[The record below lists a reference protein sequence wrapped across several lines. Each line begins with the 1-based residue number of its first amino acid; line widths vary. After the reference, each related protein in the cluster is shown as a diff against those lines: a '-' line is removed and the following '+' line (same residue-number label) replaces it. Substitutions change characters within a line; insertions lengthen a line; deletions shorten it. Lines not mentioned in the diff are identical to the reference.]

1 MFNKVYP
8 KSCTM
13 IDTSFE
19 RSYKTVSHFKISYKT
34 VFHKK
39 KRFVGSGSW
48 SYDSLAGIFYTD
60 DADFP
65 TREGFRGSIYVQ

>member
-1 MFNKVYP
+1 MVSEEVFMFNKEYP

-13 IDTSFE
+13 FDTGFE
-19 RSYKTVSHFKISYKT
+19 RSYKTPFL
-34 VFHKK
+34 KK